1 MLLCNTWRTFMNQQ
15 IAHCYVSITQVRAE
29 EHFAKV
35 FHELIACR
43 MATEKL
49 TPLMTRAVKS
59 TIALINIIDQCAE
72 EGRAQLRFI
81 MAGSG
86 F

>member
-1 MLLCNTWRTFMNQQ
+1 MLLCNAWRAFVNQQ
-15 IAHCYVSITQVRAE
+15 IAHRYVGVAQVSTEQRLT
-29 EHFAKV
+29 KV

-72 EGRAQLRFI
+72 EGRAQVRFL
-81 MAGSG
+81 MACSG

>member
-1 MLLCNTWRTFMNQQ
+1 MLLCNAWRAFMNQK
-15 IAHCYVSITQVRAE
+15 ITHCYVGITQVGAE
-29 EHFAKV
+29 EHFAKI
-35 FHELIACR
+35 FHELIPSR
-43 MATEKL
+43 MTTEKL

-59 TIALINIIDQCAE
+59 AIALIDIIDQCAE

>member
-1 MLLCNTWRTFMNQQ
+1 MLLCNAWRAFVNQQ

-35 FHELIACR
+35 FHELIPCR
-43 MATEKL
+43 MTTEKFA
-49 TPLMTRAVKS
+49 TLMTGAVKCAV
-59 TIALINIIDQCAE
+59 ALIDIIDQCAE
-72 EGRAQLRFI
+72 EGRAQLSFI
-81 MAGSG
+81 MAGCG